1 MKNLFKFAIAL
12 LAVITITSCKDSNT
26 PEKVAEKYLNHIAKK
41 EYDEAKKLATDE
53 SAASIDML
61 KSMDTG
67 KDASKETKKEGKIEG
82 MKCDVQGEKATC
94 NYKQDGQ
101 DEKIELVKKGEKWL
115 VEMKKE
121 SPMGD
126 ALNNAG
132 DSLNKAL
139 GGDSTKK
146 K

>member
-1 MKNLFKFAIAL
+1 MKNLLKFAIAL
-12 LAVITITSCKDSNT
+12 LAVITITSCKNSNT
-26 PEKVAEKYLNHIAKK
+26 PEKVAESYLKAIAEKN
-41 EYDEAKKLATDE
+41 YDEAKKLATEE

-67 KDASKETKKEGKIEG
+67 KDAKDAKKEGKVEG

-126 ALNNAG
+126 ALNNVG
-132 DSLNKAL
+132 DSLGKAL
-139 GGDSTKK
+139 GDSTAKK
-146 K
+146 